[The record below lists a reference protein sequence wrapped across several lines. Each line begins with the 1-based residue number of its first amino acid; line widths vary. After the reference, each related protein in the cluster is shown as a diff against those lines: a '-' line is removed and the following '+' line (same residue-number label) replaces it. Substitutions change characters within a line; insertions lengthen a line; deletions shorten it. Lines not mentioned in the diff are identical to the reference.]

1 MTSLEKAA
9 MVEGSARMFAEAAY
23 KTCQGLTNEEITAKM
38 LGTVAGAIS
47 IMLAIGLPYGNVSA
61 AINSMLADMHE

>member
-9 MVEGSARMFAEAAY
+9 MVEGSARMFVEAAD
-23 KTCQGLTNEEITAKM
+23 KTCQGLTNEELTAKM
-38 LGTVAGAIS
+38 LGTIAGATAV
-47 IMLAIGLPYGNVSA
+47 MLASGLPYGNVSA